1 MFIYIKSIA
10 SGEIVGLQFSS
21 TEPPYVK
28 EGYVRVPADYPNAG
42 SVTADTHYVNGSG
55 LIVPYPPELAAT
67 KPIRPSLRHQWDV
80 QQGWVDQSTLAQAK
94 ADKVEAI
101 NVERERRGVLPITFQ
116 SIEWDAD
123 ELSQRNISAWMAS
136 IAAGVAIPTG
146 FVWRAADNTNHAADA
161 DFVNGLGA
169 AITLRG
175 TVLYQVSWGKKAA
188 VNALTTVDAVKAY
201 DVTAGW

>member
-1 MFIYIKSIA
+1 MFYADSVPSFIEE
-10 SGEIVGLQFSS
+10 GFVRVDPDHLQFAEISIW
-21 TEPPYVK
+21 THYGFNGTDIFEYPPALLAA
-28 EGYVRVPADYPNAG
+28 RRNTPSYPVAW
-42 SVTADTHYVNGSG
+42 SVTDGWIDLRS
-55 LIVPYPPELAAT
+55 LAEVKA
-67 KPIRPSLRHQWDV
+67 
-80 QQGWVDQSTLAQAK
+80 AK
-94 ADKVEAI
+94 TEEI
-101 NVERERRGVLPITFQ
+101 NVERERRGILPITFQ
-116 SIEWDAD
+116 GIEWDAD

-146 FVWRAADNTNHAADA
+146 FVWRATDNTNHAADA

-175 TVLYQVSWGKKAA
+175 TVLYQTSWGKKAA